1 MRKLVIVATALIVLL
16 VGFLAMRPPGQERG
30 EGRFFADTTY
40 NFEAVRALNDV
51 APAGGDSADVQ
62 RAVSEIKPGDA
73 ESWFRAWFAA
83 GERALG
89 VAAKAQDSHSKGDA
103 LLRAHTYFRSA
114 EFFLAPDDPRRP
126 ATWQKNVTAFYQ
138 GLDARGVRYERIR
151 VPYGRYHLNAVYYP
165 GGAGAAAR
173 PLIMVVNGYDGTM
186 EELYVSIV
194 ATALERGYSVLT
206 YEGPGQGAVL
216 REQGLRMQA
225 DWEKPNAA
233 VLDQFLST
241 HDKPAKIVLIGES
254 LGGYLAPRAAAFDQR
269 IDGVVAFDIWYD
281 GYEIATRNAPR
292 FLFWLHAHGY
302 DTLIDRL
309 MQHAD
314 SGAKWAVQNGE
325 WVFGVTGPFGVF
337 DAFKSYRIGPVAER
351 ITKDVLLL
359 AGADDHFVPITQLE
373 PERRSLTHARSVSV
387 VVFDRDS
394 GGAEHCQI
402 GAPSLWQAAFF
413 DWLEAKFPA
422 ATR

>member
-1 MRKLVIVATALIVLL
+1 VRKLVIIAVALIVLL
-16 VGFLAMRPPGQERG
+16 AGFAALRQGGQERG

-40 NFEAVRALNDV
+40 NFEAVRALNEV
-51 APAGGDSADVQ
+51 APVGGDSADVQ
-62 RAVSEIKPGDA
+62 RAVNEIKPGDA
-73 ESWFRAWFAA
+73 ESWFLAWSGA
-83 GERALG
+83 GERALR
-89 VAAKAQDSHSKGDA
+89 VAAKAQDPRSKGDA

-114 EFFLAPDDPRRP
+114 EFFLAPDDSRRP
-126 ATWQKNVTAFYQ
+126 AIWQKNVAAFYQ
-138 GLDARGVRYERIR
+138 GLDARGVRYERIN
-151 VPYGRYHLNAVYYP
+151 VPYGLYHLNAVYYP
-165 GGAGAAAR
+165 GPSGAESR
-173 PLIMVVNGYDGTM
+173 PLIMVMNGYDGTM

-194 ATALERGYSVLT
+194 AAALERGYSVLT

-241 HDKPAKIVLIGES
+241 HHKPGNIVLMGES
-254 LGGYLAPRAAAFDQR
+254 LGGYLAPRAAAFDPR

-281 GYEIATRNAPR
+281 GYEIATHNVPR
-292 FLFWLHAHGY
+292 LLFWLHAHGY
-302 DTLIDRL
+302 DTLIERL

-314 SGAKWAVQNGE
+314 SGAKWAVQNGQ
-325 WVFGVTGPFGVF
+325 WVFGVKGPFGVF
-337 DAFKSYRIGPVAER
+337 DAFRDYRVGPVAER
-351 ITKDVLLL
+351 ITQDVLLL

-413 DWLEAKFPA
+413 DWLEAKFPV